1 MNRNFMNIGVCQFN
15 SEGTKERN
23 LQKSIDLIKKLAQDG
38 AEVIC
43 LQELFLTDYFCFE
56 ENPDFFA
63 LADDYNNSEVI
74 KALEDVS
81 KQTKTVL
88 IASCY
93 EKRMTGLYHNTIIV
107 FDSGAKVGL
116 YRKHHIPDDPGYYE
130 KYYFAPGDEGYKVF
144 DTSKGRIGTLICW
157 DQWYPEAARATA
169 LKGADV
175 IFYPTA
181 IGWDM
186 NDPQIIREEEVAA
199 WKIMHQSHA
208 ISNGIP
214 IVAVN
219 RTGEENGL
227 KFWGSS
233 IVVNAMGRIVYEGS
247 VDVEESIV
255 MNLDLTETSYYRH
268 RWPFLRDRRIDTYQ
282 TLLKRA
288 DNE

>member
-1 MNRNFMNIGVCQFN
+1 MNIGICQFS
-15 SEGTKERN
+15 SEGQKELN
-23 LQKSIDLIKKLAQDG
+23 LQKSIGLIRDLAQKG
-38 AEVIC
+38 AEIIC

-56 ENPDFFA
+56 ENPAFFD
-63 LADDYNNSEVI
+63 LADDYSNSKTI
-74 KALEDVS
+74 QSLAQTS
-81 KQTKTVL
+81 KETKTVL

-93 EKRMTGLYHNTIIV
+93 EKRLPGLYHNTIIV
-107 FDSGAKVGL
+107 FDQGVQLGI

-130 KYYFAPGDEGYKVF
+130 KYFFAPGDEGYKVF
-144 DTSKGRIGTLICW
+144 DTSKGKIGTLICW

-169 LKGADV
+169 LKGAEI

-186 NDPQIIREEEVAA
+186 NDPKIIRDEEIEA

-219 RTGEENGL
+219 RIGEENGL
-227 KFWGSS
+227 KFWGTSV
-233 IVVNAMGRIVYEGS
+233 IINAMGRILYQASIENQ
-247 VDVEESIV
+247 ESKVIFI
-255 MNLDLTETSYYRH
+255 DTKETSYYRH

-282 TLLKRA
+282 SLLKRA

>member
-1 MNRNFMNIGVCQFN
+1 MNIGICQFS
-15 SEGTKERN
+15 SEGQKELN
-23 LQKSIDLIKKLAQDG
+23 LQKSIGLIQDLAQKG
-38 AEVIC
+38 AEIIC

-56 ENPDFFA
+56 ENPAFFD
-63 LADDYNNSEVI
+63 LADDYSNSKTI
-74 KALEDVS
+74 QSLAQTS
-81 KQTKTVL
+81 KETKTVL

-93 EKRMTGLYHNTIIV
+93 EKRMPGLYHNTIIV
-107 FDSGAKVGL
+107 FDQGVQLGI

-130 KYYFAPGDEGYKVF
+130 KYFFAPGDEGYKVF
-144 DTSKGRIGTLICW
+144 DTSKGKIGTLICW

-169 LKGADV
+169 LKGAEI

-186 NDPQIIREEEVAA
+186 NDPKIIRDEEIEA

-219 RTGEENGL
+219 RIGEENGL
-227 KFWGSS
+227 KFWGTSV
-233 IVVNAMGRIVYEGS
+233 IINAMGRILYQASIENQ
-247 VDVEESIV
+247 ESKVISI
-255 MNLDLTETSYYRH
+255 DTKETSYYRH

-282 TLLKRA
+282 SLLKRA